1 MTDRGT
7 KWLHHPFTWLGWMQ
21 RHYPW
26 SVLWILFMVGVAVA
40 VAGRWIP
47 TTLIILL
54 ITIVALHS
62 IRVDNQERK
71 NSQRKV

>member
-1 MTDRGT
+1 MTDHGPKR
-7 KWLHHPFTWLGWMQ
+7 LHHPFTWLGWMQ

-26 SVLWILFMVGVAVA
+26 SVLRILFMVGVAVA